1 MAIEIFT
8 ICLPFLS
15 LILYWHGA
23 IAEPLSAS
31 AVFSSDL
38 PKQTCIPGAP
48 RNLVTNPHSS
58 LILGDSNGWIWI
70 KGRDGKSVWHKLI
83 PGRFPQ
89 WRPDGKLFYYFLDV
103 GYDGSRS
110 EIWSAQPDGECRVR
124 ESSADFWIKR
134 TPIFSPGPERR
145 LAYYY
150 QTSMASGDLDEIVV
164 VDLEHVDRP
173 GQGRVV
179 YKRESDSAIDPD
191 SLRWKNP
198 MTLEVRI
205 NGAWTAID
213 ATAPGEAVK
222 P

>member
-1 MAIEIFT
+1 MGGFGSKVGTANRYGT
-8 ICLPFLS
+8 
-15 LILYWHGA
+15 
-23 IAEPLSAS
+23 
-31 AVFSSDL
+31 SSF
-38 PKQTCIPGAP
+38 
-48 RNLVTNPHSS
+48 R
-58 LILGDSNGWIWI
+58 GDSRNG
-70 KGRDGKSVWHKLI
+70 GQTASFLL
-83 PGRFPQ
+83 
-89 WRPDGKLFYYFLDV
+89 LFRCI
-103 GYDGSRS
+103 GYDGGRS

-124 ESSADFWIKR
+124 ESSADFWIER